1 MLCEVDYAWMY
12 KISTKCICHL
22 NLLKNWPLIL
32 PQLSLLL
39 FWLFR
44 EPLQVDTEPSDESLQ
59 RQLQSVKTANSKT
72 LISIGGW
79 SFSTGTDAFEG
90 KGSESIFPAMASS
103 QQSRATFIQS
113 AIQYAKA
120 RGFDGIDID
129 WE

>member
-1 MLCEVDYAWMY
+1 ML
-12 KISTKCICHL
+12 
-22 NLLKNWPLIL
+22 P
-32 PQLSLLL
+32 LLL
-39 FWLFR
+39 LLLSWLFG

-59 RQLQSVKTANSKT
+59 RELESIKTANSKT

-79 SFSTGTDAFEG
+79 SFSTGTDVFEG
-90 KGSESIFPAMASS
+90 TGSENIFPAMASS